1 MGPNIR
7 LTASRVNIP
16 STGFTVLLSSSSGA
30 GNLDVSIWLTDA
42 EALELASQ
50 LRAAVAEAP
59 KPVLE
64 AA

>member
-1 MGPNIR
+1 MSTTTFR
-7 LTASRVNIP
+7 ASRISVPHAN
-16 STGFTVLLSSSSGA
+16 FTVLLRSQGA
-30 GNLDVSIWLTDA
+30 GNLDMNVWLTDE

-59 KPVLE
+59 KTVLE

>member
-1 MGPNIR
+1 MSQATTFRATRISVPT
-7 LTASRVNIP
+7 TA
-16 STGFTVLLSSSSGA
+16 FTVLLRSQGS
-30 GNLDVSIWLTDA
+30 GNLDMSVWLTDE

>member
-1 MGPNIR
+1 MSQSATFRAARISVPATN
-7 LTASRVNIP
+7 
-16 STGFTVLLSSSSGA
+16 FTVLLRSVGA
-30 GNLDVSIWLTDA
+30 GNLDMSVWLTDE

-59 KPVLE
+59 KTAQE

>member
-1 MGPNIR
+1 MSQAATFRATRISVPH
-7 LTASRVNIP
+7 TS
-16 STGFTVLLSSSSGA
+16 FTVLLRSCGA
-30 GNLDVSIWLTDA
+30 GNLDMSVWLTDE

-59 KPVLE
+59 QTMPE